1 MRNSTRHSKRQSRT
15 RRGGD
20 SWWNRFGSRFGSLK
34 KTSTPKPASP
44 VPQLETKVAAL
55 EAKLAKFTHLLRT
68 RLLKIA
74 ASENRTDSEIT
85 MLKEDSAR
93 KNSEITILKEDSD
106 RKIEWF
112 REIGDLIVNAER
124 EQKQLNDKVNE
135 ISLNIAQLENY
146 GRAIELARQRR
157 QNALAEK

>member
-1 MRNSTRHSKRQSRT
+1 
-15 RRGGD
+15 
-20 SWWNRFGSRFGSLK
+20 
-34 KTSTPKPASP
+34 
-44 VPQLETKVAAL
+44 
-55 EAKLAKFTHLLRT
+55 
-68 RLLKIA
+68 
-74 ASENRTDSEIT
+74 